1 MGVQCGHVGQGDQA
15 GEGVVRG
22 VRVIRLVSGW
32 PGVFSVVRV
41 IRLVRGWSGVSSV
54 VRVIRLVR
62 GVQCGHVGQ
71 GDQGGQASLVD
82 WDGQCGHGSQGGHSL
97 IRMVRMV
104 IVFVVVRMIRLI
116 RLVRLARLV
125 RVVRGS
131 VCNKL
136 YCLLFR
142 QQTQN
147 TMTKS
152 MPQLSTSSQLLPTAL
167 ATR

>member
-1 MGVQCGHVGQGDQA
+1 MTKTLISFLQITYQEFLPSVLGTRAWKAAGLDSQEVSGQYGQG
-15 GEGVVRG
+15 GKGVVK
-22 VRVIRLVSGW
+22 V
-32 PGVFSVVRV
+32 
-41 IRLVRGWSGVSSV
+41 
-54 VRVIRLVR
+54 VR
-62 GVQCGHVGQ
+62 GVQCGHVSQ
-71 GDQGGQASLVD
+71 GDQGGQANLVD

-147 TMTKS
+147 TMTKL
-152 MPQLSTSSQLLPTAL
+152 MPQLLTSSQLLPTAL

>member
-1 MGVQCGHVGQGDQA
+1 M
-15 GEGVVRG
+15 VRG

-41 IRLVRGWSGVSSV
+41 IRLVRGWSGVSSVVRLVRWSGVSSV

-97 IRMVRMV
+97 IRMVKMV

>member
-1 MGVQCGHVGQGDQA
+1 M
-15 GEGVVRG
+15 
-22 VRVIRLVSGW
+22 
-32 PGVFSVVRV
+32 
-41 IRLVRGWSGVSSV
+41 
-54 VRVIRLVR
+54 
-62 GVQCGHVGQ
+62 
-71 GDQGGQASLVD
+71 
-82 WDGQCGHGSQGGHSL
+82 

-142 QQTQN
+142 RQTQN
-147 TMTKS
+147 TMTKL